1 MTRFGDFQPLCRNVP
16 SYPWC
21 NLFYREL
28 QHLAP
33 AALLGASFDATTAPV
48 GINPKCGIP
57 RTGSGHPGNIANI
70 VACAI
75 SILVTLW
82 LIYRCNHRK
91 AAVGRVELRAFLVLY
106 LITLPLQLIST
117 GSFLEQGTTSLVVFT
132 AIHAG
137 AVAALFWTLLGNAI
151 IATQIVE
158 DGTPSSLVPFYSL
171 TLFFMA
177 ITTYISLDVAL
188 TISSTFEPGNPKN
201 SLHSIALFVFTSIWP
216 GAAALLYFI
225 LMGWVVIAVLREMRP
240 LIYYALAGL
249 LFILAQLAYFLLSRP
264 LCSASKAKVDGSFIA
279 TMLETASVFVI
290 YLAWRSITEDYWSE
304 DEYYPNY
311 PN

>member
-1 MTRFGDFQPLCRNVP
+1 MTRFGDFQYLCRNVP

-28 QHLAP
+28 QHQAP
-33 AALLGASFDATTAPV
+33 AAILGASFNAATAPV

-57 RTGSGHPGNIANI
+57 HTGNGSTGNIANI
-70 VACAI
+70 LACAF
-75 SILVTLW
+75 STLLTLW
-82 LIYRCNHRK
+82 LIYRCNNRK
-91 AAVGRVELRAFLVLY
+91 AAVGRVELRAFLVVY
-106 LITLPLQLIST
+106 LVTLPLQLITT

-137 AVAALFWTLLGNAI
+137 AVTALFWTLLGNAI

-158 DGTPSSLVPFYSL
+158 DGTPSSLIPFYFL
-171 TLFFMA
+171 TVFFMA
-177 ITTYISLDVAL
+177 ATTYISLDVAL
-188 TISSTFEPGNPKN
+188 TISSTFEPGNPKD
-201 SLHSIALFVFTSIWP
+201 SLHSVALFILTSIWP

-225 LMGWVVIAVLREMRP
+225 LMTWVVVVVLREMRP

-249 LFILAQLAYFLLSRP
+249 LFILSQLAYFLLSRP
-264 LCSASKAKVDGSFIA
+264 ICSGTNAKVDGSFIA
-279 TMLETASVFVI
+279 TVLETASVFVI

-304 DEYYPNY
+304 DAYFPN
-311 PN
+311 